1 MLLAEVQKALE
12 KTGLLVGAPLR
23 FSDCPLVNPS
33 LLTRR
38 LGETVPESVLMLAA
52 PYDTGDKEGSIRNL
66 SRYAVPRDYHL
77 FWKEFFAEFLPALER
92 LFPGERFFGFADHSP
107 IDERLSAARAGLGCL
122 GDNGLLITPRHGSY
136 VFLGEILSTLPP
148 ERWTEDGILP
158 PVPDP
163 LPRCPGC
170 GTCRAACPMNAD
182 GLADCLSF
190 LTQQKG
196 ELAPATVAAMRK
208 YATCWGC
215 DICQTAC
222 PLNAGAAPTP
232 IAFFREARLPHLTP
246 EALSAMSEDEFSS
259 RAYAWKGRTTISR
272 NLTAISLEKDN
283 TK

>member
-1 MLLAEVQKALE
+1 MLKSEIRRALE

-38 LGETVPESVLMLAA
+38 LGDALPQSVLMLAA
-52 PYDTGDKEGSIRNL
+52 PYDTGDGENRNL
-66 SRYAVPRDYHL
+66 SLYAVPRDYHL
-77 FWKEFFAEFLPALER
+77 FWKEFFGEFLPALER
-92 LFPGERFFGFADHSP
+92 LFPGEHFFGFADHSP

-122 GDNGLLITPRHGSY
+122 GENGLLLTPRYGSY

-148 ERWTEDGILP
+148 ERWTEEGALP
-158 PVPDP
+158 PVPEE
-163 LPRCPGC
+163 LPRCSGC
-170 GTCRAACPMNAD
+170 GACRTACPMNAD
-182 GLADCLSF
+182 GLEGCLSH

-196 ELAPATVAAMRK
+196 ELAPETVAAMQK
-208 YATCWGC
+208 YGTCWGC
-215 DICQTAC
+215 DVCQTAC

-272 NLTAISLEKDN
+272 NLTAISLVKDN